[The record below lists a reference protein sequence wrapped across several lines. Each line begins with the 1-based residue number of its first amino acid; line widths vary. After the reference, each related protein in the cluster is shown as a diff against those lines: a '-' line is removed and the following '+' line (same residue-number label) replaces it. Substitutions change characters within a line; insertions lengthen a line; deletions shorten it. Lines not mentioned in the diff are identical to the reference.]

1 MSFKIIKNREL
12 KVGIV
17 GAGPAG
23 AMAAYLLASKGH
35 SVTLLERKK
44 SVDRKV
50 CGEYLCP
57 EGVKLLEEHKLLE
70 RLCTGFD
77 ELYGMVLVSPTD
89 IMVPSYFPK
98 KGGDK
103 KRMGLSLN
111 RKVFDQKILKLAL
124 DSGAQLIAEK
134 TIVNAVQ
141 DQDKKWVVQDSE
153 NAKYEFD
160 LLIVA
165 DGRQSKIGHSLGHL
179 RPIDTKRVAI
189 HCYLPRKLDR
199 GQRLGEM
206 HILDDNRYCGLDPIS
221 DDEVNFSIVCDS
233 QLLKK
238 EGALAIINKA
248 ISHSKRLSSMFD
260 LLDEAKSDEIKIV
273 SSLKNKNDFIAGN
286 NLAYVGDAA
295 GFIDPLTGEGIYNAL
310 LSSHLLVSNIEE
322 YLEMDVALANYKK
335 QKKRLGFQKNI
346 LNHFFQFLIKKPLLV
361 NLTARYLKKSPG
373 RANHFIGIIGNVHN
387 PVVGLIKMLAA

>member
-57 EGVKLLEEHKLLE
+57 EGVKLLDELKLLDT
-70 RLCTGFD
+70 LCTGFN
-77 ELYGMVLVSPTD
+77 ELHGMVLVSPTD

-98 KGGDK
+98 KRDSE
-103 KRMGLSLN
+103 KRVGLSLN
-111 RKVFDQKILKLAL
+111 RKIFDQNILKLAL
-124 DSGAQLIAEK
+124 NHGAHLLPEK
-134 TIVNAVQ
+134 TIVNALQ
-141 DQDKKWVVQDSE
+141 NQDKKWIVQDSE
-153 NAKYEFD
+153 NAKYLFD

-189 HCYLPRKLDR
+189 HCYLARKIDR

-206 HILDDNRYCGLDPIS
+206 HILNGNRYCGLDPIS

-233 QLLKK
+233 QLLKRQ
-238 EGALAIINKA
+238 GVLTIINTA
-248 ISHSKRLSSMFD
+248 ISNSKRLSAMFD
-260 LLDEAKSDEIKIV
+260 LVDESKLNEIKIV

-286 NLAYVGDAA
+286 NLAYIGDAA
-295 GFIDPLTGEGIYNAL
+295 GFIDPLTGEGVYNAL
-310 LSSHLLVSNIEE
+310 LSASLLVSNIEE
-322 YLEMDVALANYKK
+322 HSEIGEALLSYKQ
-335 QKKRLGFQKNI
+335 QKKRLGFQKNL
-346 LNHFFQFLIKKPLLV
+346 LNHFFQFLIKRPLLV
-361 NLTARYLKKSPG
+361 NIAARYLEKSPG